1 MDTGYR
7 LLLLVVISVVEKR
20 RDAAA
25 LFFLSLRVFPV
36 LSTIKLKM
44 SPTVRDVMP
53 ESHQIEDQMMMSRT
67 KKDLS

>member
-7 LLLLVVISVVEKR
+7 LLLLVISVVERR

-25 LFFLSLRVFPV
+25 LFLLSLRVFPV

-44 SPTVRDVMP
+44 SPDDV
-53 ESHQIEDQMMMSRT
+53 T
-67 KKDLS
+67 Y